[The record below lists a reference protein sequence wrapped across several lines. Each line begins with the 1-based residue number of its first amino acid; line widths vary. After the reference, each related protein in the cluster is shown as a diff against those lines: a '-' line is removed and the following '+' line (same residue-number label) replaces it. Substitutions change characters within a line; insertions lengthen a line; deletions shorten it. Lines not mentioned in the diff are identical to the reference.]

1 MNPNGKLSHAS
12 LQQAA
17 QWYVRLQDPQ
27 DGSQAQ
33 QHWQTWLGQNPE
45 HQAAWRYVERVSQR
59 FAPLTDEPIG
69 AGRALRSTR
78 RQTLKTLLVLCAG
91 STLAWGTWR
100 GTALPRVIGGW
111 SADYATASGEIRDAL
126 LADGTHI
133 WLNALSAMDVRFDAQ
148 QRLLHLRFGEV
159 LIDTAKDLQ
168 RPFLIDTAHGHLRAL
183 GTRFSVLH
191 SEDSTTLNVFDGRVE
206 VRTADGQQ
214 VRIIESGQ
222 QAVFGRHTI
231 RSTVP
236 ASATRE
242 AWSRGVL
249 LADNLPLGQL
259 IGELNRY
266 RPGHLGCDPAVAHLP
281 VMGSF
286 PLKDS
291 EHALRLLEAALP
303 IQVDRVL
310 PWWVSVGPKTH
321 AT

>member
-1 MNPNGKLSHAS
+1 MNPSAKLSHAS

-17 QWYVRLQDPQ
+17 LWYVRLQDPQ
-27 DGSQAQ
+27 GGSQVQ
-33 QHWQTWLGQNPE
+33 QHWQIWLGQDPE

-100 GTALPRVIGGW
+100 STALPRVVGGW
-111 SADYATASGEIRDAL
+111 SADYATTSGEIRDAL
-126 LADGTHI
+126 LDDGTHL
-133 WLNALSAMDVRFDAQ
+133 WLNALSAVDVRFDAQ

-159 LIDTAKDLQ
+159 LIDTAKDLH
-168 RPFLIDTAHGHLRAL
+168 RPFLVDTEHGRLRAL
-183 GTRFSVLH
+183 GTRFSVLQG
-191 SEDSTTLNVFDGRVE
+191 ENSTTLNVFDGRVE

-222 QAVFGRHTI
+222 QALFDRHTI
-231 RSTVP
+231 RSAVA

-266 RPGHLGCDPAVAHLP
+266 RPGYLGCDPAVAHLP

-291 EHALRLLEAALP
+291 EHALQLLEAALP
-303 IQVDRVL
+303 IQVDRVM
-310 PWWVSVGPKTH
+310 PWWVSVGPRQT
-321 AT
+321 TL

>member
-1 MNPNGKLSHAS
+1 MNPSGKLSHAS

-27 DGSQAQ
+27 GGSQAQ

-100 GTALPRVIGGW
+100 GTALPRVISGW

-168 RPFLIDTAHGHLRAL
+168 RPFLVDTAHGHLRAL

>member
-27 DGSQAQ
+27 GGSQAQ

-59 FAPLTDEPIG
+59 FAHLTDEPIG

-100 GTALPRVIGGW
+100 GTALPRVISGW

-168 RPFLIDTAHGHLRAL
+168 RPFLVDTAHGHLRAL

>member
-1 MNPNGKLSHAS
+1 MNPSAKLSHAS

-17 QWYVRLQDPQ
+17 LWYVRLQDPQ
-27 DGSQAQ
+27 GGSQAQ
-33 QHWQTWLGQNPE
+33 QHWQTWLEQNPE

-69 AGRALRSTR
+69 ASRALRGTR
-78 RQTLKTLLVLCAG
+78 RQTLKTLLVLGVG
-91 STLAWGTWR
+91 SALAWGTWR
-100 GTALPRVIGGW
+100 GTALPRVVGGW

-126 LADGTHI
+126 LGDGTHI
-133 WLNALSAMDVRFDAQ
+133 WLNALSAMDVRFDTH

-168 RPFLIDTAHGHLRAL
+168 RPFLVDTAHGRLRAL
-183 GTRFSVLH
+183 GTRFSVLQG
-191 SEDSTTLNVFDGRVE
+191 ERDTALNVFDGRVE

-214 VRIIESGQ
+214 VRIIEAGQ
-222 QAVFGRHTI
+222 QAVFDRHAI
-231 RSTVP
+231 RGTST

-259 IGELNRY
+259 ISELNRY

-291 EHALRLLEAALP
+291 EHALQLLEAALP
-303 IQVDRVL
+303 IQIDKVM
-310 PWWVSVGPKTH
+310 PWWVSVGPKIH

>member
-1 MNPNGKLSHAS
+1 MNSSAKLSHAS

-27 DGSQAQ
+27 GDSQAQ
-33 QHWQTWLGQNPE
+33 QHWQIWLGQNPE

-69 AGRALRSTR
+69 AGRALRSSR
-78 RQTLKTLLVLCAG
+78 RQTLKTLLVLGAG
-91 STLAWGTWR
+91 SALTWGTWR
-100 GTALPRVIGGW
+100 STALPRVVGGW
-111 SADYATASGEIRDAL
+111 SADYATASGEIRDAVL
-126 LADGTHI
+126 IDGTHI
-133 WLNALSAMDVRFDAQ
+133 WLNALSAMDVRFDAR
-148 QRLLHLRFGEV
+148 QRLLQLRFGEV

-168 RPFLIDTAHGHLRAL
+168 RPFLVDTEHGRLRAL
-183 GTRFSVLH
+183 GTRFSVLQG
-191 SEDSTTLNVFDGRVE
+191 EDGTHLNVFDGRVE
-206 VRTADGQQ
+206 VRTADSQQ
-214 VRIIESGQ
+214 VRIIETGQ
-222 QAVFGRHTI
+222 QAVFDRRTI
-231 RSTVP
+231 RSTVA

-310 PWWVSVGPKTH
+310 PWWVNVGPRHT
-321 AT
+321 AL